1 LRFTI
6 EIMREGTVMHR
17 TVVDVIKPL
26 KAKVA
31 ADRLLSAWEKRG
43 ATVARILNPHG
54 EEIFTLNR

>member
-1 LRFTI
+1 
-6 EIMREGTVMHR
+6 MREGTVIHR

-31 ADRLLSAWEKRG
+31 ADRLLSSWEKRG
-43 ATVARILNPHG
+43 ATVARILNPDG